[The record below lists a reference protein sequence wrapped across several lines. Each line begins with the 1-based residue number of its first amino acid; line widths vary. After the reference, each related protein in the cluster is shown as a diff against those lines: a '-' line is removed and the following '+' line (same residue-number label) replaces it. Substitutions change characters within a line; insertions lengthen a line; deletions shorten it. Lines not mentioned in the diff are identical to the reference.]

1 MEKALRI
8 GLVNRGSRQWT
19 GVGYPLSFFFFIF
32 SKRTGA
38 IEMHLVCLV
47 LVASGVTNGIVVSS
61 STDVDRRAQSVESEL
76 TNISYIFPLEI
87 YNLFFLFLLP
97 FP

>member
-1 MEKALRI
+1 MDSSDNGEGPSDRARKSR
-8 GLVNRGSRQWT
+8 LVNRDGGWL
-19 GVGYPLSFFFFIF
+19 PPPFFFF

-61 STDVDRRAQSVESEL
+61 SLD
-76 TNISYIFPLEI
+76 
-87 YNLFFLFLLP
+87 
-97 FP
+97 

>member
-1 MEKALRI
+1 MDSSDNGEGPSDRARKSR
-8 GLVNRGSRQWT
+8 LVNRVET
-19 GVGYPLSFFFFIF
+19 GVGCPLLFFFF

-61 STDVDRRAQSVESEL
+61 SLD
-76 TNISYIFPLEI
+76 
-87 YNLFFLFLLP
+87 
-97 FP
+97 

>member
-19 GVGYPLSFFFFIF
+19 GVATLSLFFFLFF
-32 SKRTGA
+32 QRGSGA

-61 STDVDRRAQSVESEL
+61 SRLVD
-76 TNISYIFPLEI
+76 
-87 YNLFFLFLLP
+87 
-97 FP
+97 